1 MCGILATNGTIECWG
16 TFSDVQGQPTGQ
28 ATPPP
33 GKRFSELAVG
43 GVHSCAIEAGT
54 GELHCFGYNADGRSS
69 PPTGTGYS
77 AIASTHHSCA
87 LRSGSVGA
95 WRWRAVCRLSAAP
108 ELWTQ
113 SASSSFSDF
122 TPPLLLHHL
131 FQNSVLG
138 TLGKRANH
146 RPKRH
151 IMAHVHRWCVKLA
164 PFLSPPP
171 PPLLTH
177 PPSSS
182 RSSPNQSASARSL
195 AARCNQTASSSAGA
209 TTRLDNSS
217 TT

>member
-1 MCGILATNGTIECWG
+1 MRLLALVAALPVALAECMVATGAVFTCATMGPGGSIECWGDPSNGKTSPPPTPSGGWSTLVGSGYAMCGILATNGTIECWG

-113 SASSSFSDF
+113 SASSSSF
-122 TPPLLLHHL
+122 
-131 FQNSVLG
+131 
-138 TLGKRANH
+138 
-146 RPKRH
+146 
-151 IMAHVHRWCVKLA
+151 
-164 PFLSPPP
+164 
-171 PPLLTH
+171 
-177 PPSSS
+177 
-182 RSSPNQSASARSL
+182 
-195 AARCNQTASSSAGA
+195 
-209 TTRLDNSS
+209 
-217 TT
+217 